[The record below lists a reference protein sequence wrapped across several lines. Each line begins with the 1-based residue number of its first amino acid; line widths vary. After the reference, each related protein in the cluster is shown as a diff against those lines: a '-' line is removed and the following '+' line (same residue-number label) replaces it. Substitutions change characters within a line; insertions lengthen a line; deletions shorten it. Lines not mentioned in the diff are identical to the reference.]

1 MLRAFLKV
9 YWGAPLISMGALLV
23 QGFLPPPAVTL
34 WLFILTALAW
44 GIPLARLWSHTQTT
58 LGGRDDLPEAVHIP
72 APDVGQLLGEVHNT
86 IHEEVQCID
95 ASLCQA
101 QDLLRDAVGGLN
113 QSFTGLDSQTQAQR
127 QLVVCLMAD
136 MAGTATASHS
146 SYHTMQEFT
155 EAISAVLQ
163 YFIDL
168 VVNISK
174 QSVQTAYKIDDMVR
188 QLDGIFALLANIKT
202 ITDDTHLLALNAAVE
217 AARAGEAGRGF
228 AVVASEVRRLSQHS
242 RQFSER
248 LRAQIEEIKT
258 TIAAVRKVVGTMAST
273 DMNVSLEA
281 KGRVDLM
288 LVELQ
293 RANACMAQS
302 LQEVSTITAQIHT
315 DIGVAVRA
323 LQFEDIITQL
333 LGYTRKPLDTLQGLA
348 TALEAAT
355 ETNDSIQL
363 CSLGAILTQRRAE
376 DHKEAYKPVAQTSMC
391 AGDVELF

>member
-1 MLRAFLKV
+1 
-9 YWGAPLISMGALLV
+9 LLFV
-23 QGFLPPPAVTL
+23 
-34 WLFILTALAW
+34 LTTLAW
-44 GIPLARLWSHTQTT
+44 GIPLICLWSHTQTT
-58 LGGRDDLPEAVHIP
+58 LVGRDDPLEVVDIPE
-72 APDVGQLLGEVHNT
+72 PDVGQLLGEVHNT

-136 MAGTATASHS
+136 MAGTTTASHS

-258 TIAAVRKVVGTMAST
+258 TIAAVRKVVSTMAST

-376 DHKEAYKPVAQTSMC
+376 DHKEDYKPVAQTSMC